1 MHETV
6 IANKIIEEAKKHG
19 LVKAI
24 TIEVGELGHLPAYE
38 LEPTLKALVNW
49 RLTIIEK
56 PAKVQCSCGFIGRPK
71 ILERGHDM
79 CLFICPK
86 CEEVPKILE
95 GNEIKL
101 NEVEFE

>member
-6 IANKIIEEAKKHG
+6 IATKLIEKAKEQGK
-19 LVKAI
+19 VKAI
-24 TIEVGELGHLPAYE
+24 TVEVGEIGHLPAHE

-49 RLTIIEK
+49 DIKLIEK
-56 PAKVQCSCGFIGRPK
+56 PALVKCLCGFQGRPK

-79 CLFICPK
+79 CLFVCPK

-95 GNEIKL
+95 GDKIKL
-101 NEVEFE
+101 ISVEVE